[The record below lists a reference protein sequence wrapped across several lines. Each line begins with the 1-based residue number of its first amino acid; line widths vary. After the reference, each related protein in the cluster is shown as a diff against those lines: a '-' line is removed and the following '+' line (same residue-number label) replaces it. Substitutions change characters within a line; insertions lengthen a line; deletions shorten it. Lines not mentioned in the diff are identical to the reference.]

1 MHYTVRE
8 SDRFSLWLDRLKDVK
23 GKVAILRRIN
33 RIKQGNFG
41 DHKRIDTDVWE
52 LRLMQGPGYRIYYT
66 VHRQQVVLLLLGGDK
81 SSQQND
87 IKQAKIILKEG
98 YDEKQ

>member
-1 MHYTVRE
+1 
-8 SDRFSLWLDRLKDVK
+8 
-23 GKVAILRRIN
+23 
-33 RIKQGNFG
+33 
-41 DHKRIDTDVWE
+41 
-52 LRLMQGPGYRIYYT
+52 MQGPGYRIYYT